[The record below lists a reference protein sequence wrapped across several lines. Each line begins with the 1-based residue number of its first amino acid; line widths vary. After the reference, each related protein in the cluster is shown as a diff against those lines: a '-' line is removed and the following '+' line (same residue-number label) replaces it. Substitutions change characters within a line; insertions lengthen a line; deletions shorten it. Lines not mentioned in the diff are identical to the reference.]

1 MSGGEL
7 WRVGHRSDPLA
18 YTPRELCS
26 WNHRFDDRER
36 RFRTVYCA
44 GHPET
49 SLREVLADLRPNLA
63 ARQAFADAF
72 GVDALAD
79 LPPAPVTARWRE
91 EHLLV
96 TATLVLDGDL
106 IDLIEPEVRAE
117 LEDRHAALLLEH
129 GLEHLDLH
137 EITARRRVVTQS
149 IAADLFDR
157 GAAAV
162 RFPSR
167 LDGLPAVALFEGRAE
182 LEQIGEPIALTDP
195 VPEPLLIVSNEWD
208 LELEPTGD
216 G

>member
-1 MSGGEL
+1 
-7 WRVGHRSDPLA
+7 
-18 YTPRELCS
+18 
-26 WNHRFDDRER
+26 
-36 RFRTVYCA
+36 
-44 GHPET
+44 
-49 SLREVLADLRPNLA
+49 
-63 ARQAFADAF
+63 
-72 GVDALAD
+72 
-79 LPPAPVTARWRE
+79 VTAGWRE

-96 TATLVLDGDL
+96 TATLVLGGDL

-137 EITARRRVVTQS
+137 EITARRRVVTQT

-167 LDGLPAVALFEGRAE
+167 LDGLPALALFEGRAE
-182 LEQIGEPIALTDP
+182 LGQIGEPIALTDP
-195 VPEPLLIVSNEWD
+195 APEPLLVVSNEWALALD
-208 LELEPTGD
+208 PTGD